1 MNSTQLKYKIATE
14 PWEFEQVHA
23 LNYRTFTEEIP
34 QHETNQER
42 KRIDRFNQ
50 ENTYIIGLD
59 GDMVVA
65 MIAIRSVRPF
75 SLDEKIEG
83 LDDYLP
89 PHDAK
94 CEIRLLAVEK
104 AYRDSFVFFRLAE
117 ALIQYCLENGFDMAV
132 ISGVLRQQKL
142 YKHMGFVAFG
152 PLTGSGDAQFQPMYV
167 TEELFQRKARAF
179 QRIFLQSQDS
189 ISFLP
194 GPVPMADQVKRAMGE
209 TACSHRAPAFLDH
222 LHQLRGRLKSLTHAE
237 HVQIMLGTGT
247 LGNDAV
253 AAQLRTLTEQ
263 GLILVNGEFGS
274 RLTDHAQRAGLH
286 FNTVEIPWGESFDYE
301 HILAEAEACDAAW
314 IWAVHSETSTGVLQ
328 DINQLKYITKKTNS
342 KLVLDC
348 CSSLGNVPLDLRDVF
363 LATAGSGKG
372 VASYAGLAFVFYH
385 HTIEIS
391 NSIPRY
397 LDLGL
402 YHTYDSTPFTHSSN
416 LIKAL
421 SAAID
426 QWEDAKLLQRVSELT
441 DILIKHCR
449 EKGLTLLADAAYA
462 PGIVTIVLPKEQLAD
477 IVGREL
483 ARKGCL
489 ISCNSSYLIER
500 NWVQISVMG
509 HHEEKDLERV
519 TDALAVLIGKK
530 ETVV

>member
-14 PWEFEQVHA
+14 PWEYEQVHA

-34 QHETNQER
+34 QHEANQER
-42 KRIDRFNQ
+42 IRIDRFDQ
-50 ENTYIIGLD
+50 ENTYIIGID
-59 GDMVVA
+59 GQTVVA
-65 MIAIRSVRPF
+65 MIAIRSLRPF
-75 SLDEKIEG
+75 SLDEKLEL

-142 YKHMGFVAFG
+142 YKHMGFVSFG
-152 PLTGSGDAQFQPMYV
+152 PLVGSGDALFQPMYV

-179 QRIFLQSQDS
+179 QRVLQQQQEP

-194 GPVPMADQVKRAMGE
+194 GPVPMADQVKKAMGE

-222 LHQLRGRLKSLTHAE
+222 LHQLRKRLSSLTLAE
-237 HVQIMLGTGT
+237 HVQILLGTGT
-247 LGNDAV
+247 LGNDA
-253 AAQLRTLTEQ
+253 AAAHLRTLDQ
-263 GLILVNGEFGS
+263 HGLILVNGEFGS
-274 RLTDHAQRAGLH
+274 RLTDHARRAGLR
-286 FNTVEIPWGESFDYE
+286 FSTVEIPWGESFDYDHLLE
-301 HILAEAEACDAAW
+301 EAEASNSAW
-314 IWAVHSETSTGVLQ
+314 IWAVHLETSTGVLQ
-328 DINQLKYITKKTNS
+328 DINQLKYITKKTGS

-385 HTIEIS
+385 HHIEIS
-391 NSIPRY
+391 DSIPRY

-402 YHTYDSTPFTHSSN
+402 YHTYDSAPFTHSSN

-426 QWEDAKLLQRVSELT
+426 QWEDAKLMQRVSELT
-441 DILIKHCR
+441 KRLIELCK
-449 EKGLTLLADAAYA
+449 EKGLTLLANAAHA
-462 PGIVTIVLPKEQLAD
+462 PGIVTIVMPSEQRSD

-483 ARKGCL
+483 GRKGYL
-489 ISCNSSYLIER
+489 ISCNSSYLIDR

-509 HHEEKDLERV
+509 HHKEADLVRV

-530 ETVV
+530 ETYA

>member
-59 GDMVVA
+59 GETVVA

-179 QRIFLQSQDS
+179 QRILLKSQDP

-194 GPVPMADQVKRAMGE
+194 GPVPMAEQVKRIMGE
-209 TACSHRAPAFLDH
+209 TACSHRSSEFLDH
-222 LHQLRGRLKSLTHAE
+222 IHQLRGRLSSLTKAA
-237 HVQIMLGTGT
+237 HVQILLGTGT

-253 AAQLRTLTEQ
+253 AAQLRALNQQ

-274 RLTDHAQRAGLH
+274 RLTDHARRAGLH
-286 FNTVEIPWGESFDYE
+286 FNSVEIPWGESFDYA
-301 HILAEAEACDAAW
+301 HILAEAEACNAAW
-314 IWAVHSETSTGVLQ
+314 IWAVHLETSTGVLQ
-328 DINQLKYITKKTNS
+328 DLDKLKYISNKTGS
-342 KLVLDC
+342 RLVLDC

-372 VASYAGLAFVFYH
+372 VASYAGLALVFYH

-402 YHTYDSTPFTHSSN
+402 YHAYDSAPFTHSSN
-416 LIKAL
+416 LIRAL
-421 SAAID
+421 YTAID
-426 QWEDAKLLQRVSELT
+426 QWEDANLLQRVGKLT
-441 DILIKHCR
+441 EVLIKLCK
-449 EKGLTLLADAAYA
+449 EKGLTLLADRAYA
-462 PGIVTIVLPKEQLAD
+462 PGIVTLVLPSDQRAD

-483 ARKGCL
+483 ARNGYL

-509 HHEEKDLERV
+509 HHKEKDLVRV

>member
-42 KRIDRFNQ
+42 KRIDRFNKD
-50 ENTYIIGLD
+50 NTYIIGLD
-59 GDMVVA
+59 GEKVVA
-65 MIAIRSVRPF
+65 MIATRSIRPF

-104 AYRDSFVFFRLAE
+104 AYRESFVFFRLAE

-179 QRIFLQSQDS
+179 QRILLQNQDP

-194 GPVPMADQVKRAMGE
+194 GPVPMADQVKKTMGE
-209 TACSHRAPAFLDH
+209 TACSHRAPAFLDQ
-222 LHQLRGRLKSLTHAE
+222 LHQLRGRLRSLTQAK
-237 HVQIMLGTGT
+237 HVQILLGTGT
-247 LGNDAV
+247 LGNDAA
-253 AAQLRTLTEQ
+253 AAQLRTLNKQ

-274 RLTDHAQRAGLH
+274 RLKDHAQRVGLH

-301 HILAEAEACDAAW
+301 HILAEAESCNADW
-314 IWAVHSETSTGVLQ
+314 IWAVHLETSTGVLQ
-328 DINQLKYITKKTNS
+328 DLDQLKYIAKKTGS

-372 VASYAGLAFVFYH
+372 IASYAGLAFVFYH

-391 NSIPRY
+391 SSIPRY

-402 YHTYDSTPFTHSSN
+402 YHTYDSAPFTHSSN
-416 LIKAL
+416 LIRAL

-426 QWEDAKLLQRVSELT
+426 KWEDAKLLHRVGELT
-441 DILIKHCR
+441 EILIKLCR
-449 EKGLTLLADAAYA
+449 KKGLTLLADAAWA
-462 PGIVTIVLPKEQLAD
+462 PGIVTIVLPKEQRAD

-483 ARKGCL
+483 AKKGYL

-509 HHEEKDLERV
+509 HHKEKDLEHV

-530 ETVV
+530 ETFA

>member
-89 PHDAK
+89 HHDAK

-179 QRIFLQSQDS
+179 QRIFLQNQDS

-222 LHQLRGRLKSLTHAE
+222 LHQLRGRLKSLTHAG

-462 PGIVTIVLPKEQLAD
+462 PGIVTIVLPKEQRAD